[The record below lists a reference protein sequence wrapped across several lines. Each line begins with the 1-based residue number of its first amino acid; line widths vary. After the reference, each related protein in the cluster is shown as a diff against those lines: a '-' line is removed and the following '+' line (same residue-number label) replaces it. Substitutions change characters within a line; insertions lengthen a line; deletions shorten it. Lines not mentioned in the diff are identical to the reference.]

1 MLPYVQVIDMNEY
14 QRKRFACRIID
25 CLFNT
30 VTGKKIALLGFSFKK
45 DTGDTRYIQGYFE
58 PVCFIY
64 NNFITFIYDKSKAVF
79 HFYLQNT
86 DHEISEHELT
96 INFDCVIKITHSI
109 SWFELDPI
117 KTMQI

>member
-45 DTGDTRYIQGYFE
+45 DTGDTRYTQGYFE
-58 PVCFIY
+58 PVGFIY
-64 NNFITFIYDKSKAVF
+64 DKFITFIYDKSKAVSF
-79 HFYLQNT
+79 TFTY
-86 DHEISEHELT
+86 
-96 INFDCVIKITHSI
+96 
-109 SWFELDPI
+109 
-117 KTMQI
+117 KTQTMRFQSTS